1 MKGKPKILLEDEK
14 KVSAEWR
21 DLPCGCMR
29 RPNIVILL
37 KIAYIFNIITSLFL
51 MKVFWFSTI
60 NYIWEN
66 KEAINS

>member
-37 KIAYIFNIITSLFL
+37 KIAYIFNTITSLFPYESL
-51 MKVFWFSTI
+51 LVF
-60 NYIWEN
+60 NYKLHLE
-66 KEAINS
+66 K